1 MENNNIQI
9 FNSKRPVYNRYELKI
24 NRDESLIQIAIKGE
38 EITEYDIPFSTIA
51 EVEMSTYG
59 FLTQEQIREKERIE
73 YSEAIQTLAGYKKQK
88 VSTNKGSMLGRAIV
102 GGLIAGPVGAIVG
115 GATASKTI
123 EDTSY
128 ASNNKKVFPEHTGY
142 ALSIRLNDI
151 DVPYIKYDC
160 GEDSEGANTIYSIL
174 KILIR
179 QNSNNGF
186 AESEK
191 VEVRKKEKAKPI
203 IQREKGISEQ
213 GAKEDIRK
221 QYSSSVNNVK
231 PVSNKLMVLYAICQ
245 AIFLGLLL
253 TVWNAGWWPAII
265 LFISCFIQIF
275 PLGGIFDYEERG
287 FSFFS
292 KGIIFSSLIFIMF
305 ESLLPYFATA
315 SINLYLRNI
324 DMNLYL
330 RSYEGGFITFL
341 LSPLLASLL
350 SVGIGYTFKSIFP
363 KKRKKQE
370 NFSLPALVASIINF
384 LLIGGASLVLKMDN
398 ETFLPC
404 TIIAFIYA
412 IISSIFVYYMT
423 VEYSVDKKEKYN
435 YKDFALGALFQFCLM
450 VIIIIL
456 CAKFGIID
464 GYSYP
469 LSAEDV
475 W

>member
-24 NRDESLIQIAIKGE
+24 NRDESLIQIAIKDE

-203 IQREKGISEQ
+203 IQREKTRVRD
-213 GAKEDIRK
+213 KDC
-221 QYSSSVNNVK
+221 VK
-231 PVSNKLMVLYAICQ
+231 N
-245 AIFLGLLL
+245 
-253 TVWNAGWWPAII
+253 
-265 LFISCFIQIF
+265 
-275 PLGGIFDYEERG
+275 
-287 FSFFS
+287 
-292 KGIIFSSLIFIMF
+292 
-305 ESLLPYFATA
+305 
-315 SINLYLRNI
+315 
-324 DMNLYL
+324 
-330 RSYEGGFITFL
+330 
-341 LSPLLASLL
+341 
-350 SVGIGYTFKSIFP
+350 
-363 KKRKKQE
+363 
-370 NFSLPALVASIINF
+370 
-384 LLIGGASLVLKMDN
+384 
-398 ETFLPC
+398 
-404 TIIAFIYA
+404 
-412 IISSIFVYYMT
+412 
-423 VEYSVDKKEKYN
+423 
-435 YKDFALGALFQFCLM
+435 
-450 VIIIIL
+450 
-456 CAKFGIID
+456 
-464 GYSYP
+464 
-469 LSAEDV
+469 
-475 W
+475 